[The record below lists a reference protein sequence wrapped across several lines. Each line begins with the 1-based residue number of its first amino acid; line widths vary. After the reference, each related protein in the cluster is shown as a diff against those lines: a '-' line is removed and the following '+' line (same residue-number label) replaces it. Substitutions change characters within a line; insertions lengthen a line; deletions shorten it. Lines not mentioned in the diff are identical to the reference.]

1 MSERARDDLRRRLEY
16 EFADPLLLELALTH
30 ASGGTLDNQR
40 LEFLGDAVLGL
51 VVSDMLE
58 AAWPEADEGLL
69 SRRRAA
75 LVNAESLAR
84 KAETLDL
91 ADALRLGRGEEKT
104 GGRRKDSIL
113 AGVFE
118 AVLGA
123 MYRDGG
129 LDPVRRLLARC
140 FAEEMQLPIDV
151 EVGEYKTRL
160 QELTQRLHRQAP
172 AYELVEIDGPAHA
185 RHVTAEVRLGD
196 ATLGRGGGPT
206 RKTAERE
213 AAREALVRLGGVA
226 STEAKP

>member
-1 MSERARDDLRRRLEY
+1 MSDRERDDLCQRLEY
-16 EFADPLLLELALTH
+16 SFADPMMLELALTH

-58 AAWPEADEGLL
+58 AAWPRADEGLL

-75 LVNAESLAR
+75 LVNAESLAC
-84 KAETLDL
+84 KAEALDL
-91 ADALRLGRGEEKT
+91 ASALRLGRGEEKT
-104 GGRRKDSIL
+104 GGRRKASIL

-123 MYRDGG
+123 IYRDGG
-129 LDPVRRLLARC
+129 LEPVRRLLARC
-140 FAEEMQLPIDV
+140 FAEEMKFPIDV

-172 AYELVEIDGPAHA
+172 AYELVEVDGPAHA
-185 RHVTAEVRLGD
+185 RRFTAEVRLGGE
-196 ATLGRGGGPT
+196 TLGRGGGST

-213 AAREALVRLGGVA
+213 AAREALARLVDSPSGEV
-226 STEAKP
+226 KP